1 MSDAAVPRLRVAV
14 YNKYW
19 TTGGGAEKYGGLV
32 AQVLATE
39 HDVELL
45 GPDEFDIDALADRLD
60 LDLRG
65 VRNRV
70 IPEHLGALRW
80 ASHEYD
86 LVVNVSFMSHEAVRS
101 RHSIYIVHFPAEV
114 SKDLSQA
121 QKLVIGAL
129 GGIVRSSAVNTG
141 FGEGFYPPEGRRP
154 RYFWASED
162 ASFYVE
168 PHADRPTPLRLV
180 FCRRR
185 PTGLDPAEIAVDVDG
200 AEVARLTLDPGA
212 TALERRRKTNLDVE
226 LPASP
231 TQAPVK
237 VTVRVANPFVP
248 AEVLGGPDTRSLG
261 VALAAISSGRGLKAR
276 VGAQLGAWL
285 PLLHREP
292 PSTDFITSYDAVV
305 SNSEFTRRWV
315 QRYWGADSVVVY
327 PPVTMQARGDK
338 ERIILAVGRFFAA
351 EAGHSKKQLEM
362 VEAFR
367 RLVEGGL
374 EGWTLHLVGGCSAAD
389 RRYLD
394 EVRAAAEGL
403 PIELHVDAPGDE
415 LRDLYARASIYWQAT
430 GLGEDPERDPDR
442 LEHFG
447 IATVEAMSAGA
458 VPVVIGLA
466 GQLEIV
472 RDGETGYHFATLDEL
487 VARTAEVA
495 GDDERRALLSEAAEE
510 RARDF
515 SVEAFAERFGAVVQG
530 VVGEGGAGSFPL
542 AATPP

>member
-1 MSDAAVPRLRVAV
+1 MIDEPVSDAPLPRLRVAV

-45 GPDEFDIDALADRLD
+45 GPDDFDIDALADRLD
-60 LDLRG
+60 LDLTG
-65 VRNRV
+65 VTNRV

-121 QKLVIGAL
+121 QKLLIDTL

-141 FGEGFYPPEGRRP
+141 FGEGFFPPEGRRP

-180 FCRRR
+180 FCQRR
-185 PTGLDPAEIAVDVDG
+185 PAGLDPAEIAVDVDG
-200 AEVARLTLDPGA
+200 TEVARLTLDPGS
-212 TALERRRKTNLDVE
+212 TALERRRKTPLDVT
-226 LPASP
+226 LPPSP

-261 VALAAISSGRGLKAR
+261 VALAAISSGRGVKAK

-292 PSTDFITSYDAVV
+292 PSTEFIHAYDAVV

-315 QRYWGADSVVVY
+315 QRYWDTDSVVVY
-327 PPVTMQARGDK
+327 PPVTMQARGEK
-338 ERIILAVGRFFAA
+338 KPVILGVGRFFAA

-367 RLVEGGL
+367 RLVDRGL
-374 EGWTLHLVGGCSAAD
+374 EGWTLHLVGGCSAVD
-389 RRYLD
+389 RPYL
-394 EVRAAAEGL
+394 EQVQAAAAGL

-415 LRDLYARASIYWQAT
+415 LRALYAEASVYWQAT
-430 GLGEDPERDPDR
+430 GLGEDPDRDPDR

-472 RDGETGYHFATLDEL
+472 QAGVSGYHFTTLDEL
-487 VARTAEVA
+487 VERTEAVVR
-495 GDDERRALLSEAAEE
+495 DDELRARLSEAAEA
-510 RARDF
+510 RAREF
-515 SVEAFAERFGAVVQG
+515 SVEAFAERFGAVVRG
-530 VVGEGGAGSFPL
+530 VVGNG
-542 AATPP
+542 

>member
-1 MSDAAVPRLRVAV
+1 MSDAPVPRLKVAV

-32 AQVLATE
+32 AQVLAAE

-60 LDLRG
+60 LDLSG
-65 VRNRV
+65 VRNWV

-114 SKDLSQA
+114 SKDLSRA

-168 PHADRPTPLRLV
+168 PHADRATPLRLV

-185 PTGLDPAEIAVDVDG
+185 PAGLDPAEIAVDVDG
-200 AEVARLTLDPGA
+200 TEVARLTLDPGSS
-212 TALERRRKTNLDVE
+212 ALERRRKTPLDVT

-261 VALAAISSGRGLKAR
+261 VALAAISSSRGLKAK

-292 PSTDFITSYDAVV
+292 PSTEFIHAYDAVV

-315 QRYWGADSVVVY
+315 QRYWDTDSVVVY

-338 ERIILAVGRFFAA
+338 ENVILGVGRFFAA

-367 RLVEGGL
+367 RLVDRGL
-374 EGWTLHLVGGCSAAD
+374 QGWTLHLVGGCSAVD
-389 RRYLD
+389 RPYLE
-394 EVRAAAEGL
+394 EVQAAAAGL

-430 GLGEDPERDPDR
+430 GLGEDPDRDPDR

-472 RDGETGYHFATLDEL
+472 EAGVSGFHFTTLDEL
-487 VARTAEVA
+487 VERTEAVV
-495 GDDERRALLSEAAEE
+495 GDDELRARLSEAAET
-510 RARDF
+510 RAREF
-515 SVEAFAERFGAVVQG
+515 SVEAFAERFGAVVRG
-530 VVGEGGAGSFPL
+530 VVGEG
-542 AATPP
+542 

>member
-1 MSDAAVPRLRVAV
+1 MSAPEVPAGTGGPDRQRRTVAV

-19 TTGGGAEKYGGLV
+19 STGGGAEKYGGLV
-32 AQVLATE
+32 AQVLAVDN
-39 HDVELL
+39 DVVLL
-45 GPDEFDIDALADRLD
+45 GPEDFDIDALADRLD
-60 LDLRG
+60 LDLTG
-65 VRNRV
+65 VTNRV
-70 IPEHLGALRW
+70 IAEHLGALRW

-114 SKDLSQA
+114 SKDLSSA

-129 GGIVRSSAVNTG
+129 GGVVRSSSVNTG

-162 ASFYVE
+162 ASFYLE

-185 PTGLDPAEIAVDVDG
+185 PAGLDPAEIAVDVDG
-200 AEVARLTLDPGA
+200 TEVARLTLDPGA
-212 TALERRRKTNLDVE
+212 SALERRRKTNLDIE

-248 AEVLGGPDTRSLG
+248 AEVLGGADVRSLG
-261 VALAAISSGRGLKAR
+261 VALAAISTGRGLKAKI
-276 VGAQLGAWL
+276 GAQLGAWL

-292 PSTDFITSYDAVV
+292 PSTDFIASYDAVV

-315 QRYWGADSVVVY
+315 QRYWGTDSTVVY

-338 ERIILAVGRFFAA
+338 EKIILAVGRFFAA

-367 RLVEGGL
+367 RLVDRGL
-374 EGWTLHLVGGCSAAD
+374 EGWTLHLVGGCSDVD
-389 RRYLD
+389 RPYL
-394 EVRAAAEGL
+394 EQVQAAAEGL

-415 LRDLYARASIYWQAT
+415 LRALYGKASIYWQAT

-466 GQLEIV
+466 GQIEIV
-472 RDGETGYHFATLDEL
+472 QPGVSGFHFATLDEL
-487 VARTAEVA
+487 VERTEAVVA
-495 GDDERRALLSEAAEE
+495 DDELRATLSQAAES

-515 SVEAFAERFGAVVQG
+515 SVEAFTETFGVVVDK
-530 VVGEGGAGSFPL
+530 VVGED
-542 AATPP
+542 

>member
-1 MSDAAVPRLRVAV
+1 MSATGGQDGPTGRRRTVAV

-19 TTGGGAEKYGGLV
+19 STGGGAEKYGGLV
-32 AQVLATE
+32 AQVLAVDN
-39 HDVELL
+39 DVVLL
-45 GPDEFDIDALADRLD
+45 GPEDFDIDALADRLD
-60 LDLRG
+60 LDLTG
-65 VRNRV
+65 VTTRV
-70 IPEHLGALRW
+70 IAEHLGALRW

-114 SKDLSQA
+114 SKDLSSA
-121 QKLVIGAL
+121 QKAVIGAL
-129 GGIVRSSAVNTG
+129 GGIVRSSSVNTG

-185 PTGLDPAEIAVDVDG
+185 PAGLDPAEIAVDVDG
-200 AEVARLTLDPGA
+200 TQVAQLTLDPGA
-212 TALERRRKTNLDVE
+212 TALERRRKTNLDFE

-248 AEVLGGPDTRSLG
+248 ADVLGGPDVRSLG
-261 VALAAISSGRGLKAR
+261 VALAAISTGRGLKAKI
-276 VGAQLGAWL
+276 GAQLGAWL

-292 PSTDFITSYDAVV
+292 PSTDFIASYDAVV

-315 QRYWGADSVVVY
+315 QRYWGTDSTVVY

-338 ERIILAVGRFFAA
+338 ENVILAVGRFFAA

-362 VEAFR
+362 VAAFR
-367 RLVEGGL
+367 RLVDRGL
-374 EGWTLHLVGGCSAAD
+374 EGWTLHLVGGCSVVD
-389 RRYLD
+389 RPYL
-394 EVRAAAEGL
+394 EQVQAAAEGL

-466 GQLEIV
+466 GQIEIV
-472 RDGETGYHFATLDEL
+472 QPGVSGFHFATLDEL
-487 VARTAEVA
+487 VERTEAVV
-495 GDDERRALLSEAAEE
+495 GDDELRARLSEGAEA

-515 SVEAFAERFGAVVQG
+515 SVEAFTETFG
-530 VVGEGGAGSFPL
+530 VVVDRVVGGG
-542 AATPP
+542 

>member
-1 MSDAAVPRLRVAV
+1 L
-14 YNKYW
+14 
-19 TTGGGAEKYGGLV
+19 
-32 AQVLATE
+32 
-39 HDVELL
+39 
-45 GPDEFDIDALADRLD
+45 
-60 LDLRG
+60 
-65 VRNRV
+65 
-70 IPEHLGALRW
+70 ALRAARTG
-80 ASHEYD
+80 ASPEPRGPRAWPPRD
-86 LVVNVSFMSHEAVRS
+86 SARVDTASLITREGVRS

-114 SKDLSQA
+114 SKDLSRA

-129 GGIVRSSAVNTG
+129 GGVVRSSAVNTG

-162 ASFYVE
+162 AAFYVE
-168 PHADRPTPLRLV
+168 PHADRATPLRLV

-185 PTGLDPAEIAVDVDG
+185 PAGLDPAEIAVDVDG
-200 AEVARLTLDPGA
+200 TEVARLTLDPGSS
-212 TALERRRKTNLDVE
+212 ALERRRKTPLDVT

-261 VALAAISSGRGLKAR
+261 VALAAISSSRGLKAK

-292 PSTDFITSYDAVV
+292 PSTEFIHAYDAVV

-315 QRYWGADSVVVY
+315 QRYWDTDSVVVY

-338 ERIILAVGRFFAA
+338 ENVILGVGRFFAA

-367 RLVEGGL
+367 RLVDRGL
-374 EGWTLHLVGGCSAAD
+374 QGWTLHLVGGCSAVD
-389 RRYLD
+389 RPYLE
-394 EVRAAAEGL
+394 EVQAAAAGL
-403 PIELHVDAPGDE
+403 AIELHVDAPGDE

-430 GLGEDPERDPDR
+430 GLGEDPDRDPDR

-472 RDGETGYHFATLDEL
+472 EAGVSGFHFTTLDEL
-487 VARTAEVA
+487 VERTEAVV
-495 GDDERRALLSEAAEE
+495 GDDELRARLSEAAET
-510 RARDF
+510 RAREF
-515 SVEAFAERFGAVVQG
+515 SVEAFAERFGAVVRG
-530 VVGEGGAGSFPL
+530 VVGEG
-542 AATPP
+542 

>member
-1 MSDAAVPRLRVAV
+1 MPRLKVAV

-45 GPDEFDIDALADRLD
+45 GPEEFDVDALADRLD
-60 LDLRG
+60 LDLS
-65 VRNRV
+65 RV
-70 IPEHLGALRW
+70 TARRIGSHLGALRW
-80 ASHEYD
+80 VSHDYD

-114 SKDLSQA
+114 SKDLSRA
-121 QKLVIGAL
+121 QKMVIGTL
-129 GGIVRSSAVNTG
+129 GGIVRSTAVNTG

-154 RYFWASED
+154 RYFWASEE

-168 PHADRPTPLRLV
+168 PLADRPTPLRLV

-185 PTGLDPAEIAVDVDG
+185 PAGLEPAEVAVDVDG
-200 AEVARLTLDPGA
+200 AEAASLTLHPGA
-212 TALERRRKTNLDVE
+212 TALERRRKTPLDLD
-226 LPASP
+226 LPADP
-231 TQAPVK
+231 TQAPIK
-237 VTVRVANPFVP
+237 VTIRVANPFVP

-261 VALAAISSGRGLKAR
+261 VALAAISCSRGLKAK
-276 VGAQLGAWL
+276 VSAQLGAWL

-292 PSTDFITSYDAVV
+292 PSTEFIDAYDAVV

-315 QRYWGADSVVVY
+315 RRYWDTDSVVVY
-327 PPVTMQARGDK
+327 PPVTMQARGEK
-338 ERIILAVGRFFAA
+338 EPVILAVGRFFAA

-367 RLVEGGL
+367 RLVDRGL
-374 EGWTLHLVGGCSAAD
+374 EGWTLHLVGGCSAVD
-389 RRYLD
+389 RPYL
-394 EVRAAAEGL
+394 EQVQAAAEGL

-415 LRDLYARASIYWQAT
+415 LRDLYAKASIYWQAT

-472 RDGETGYHFATLDEL
+472 EQGVSGFHFTTLDGL
-487 VARTAEVA
+487 VERTEHVA
-495 GDDERRALLSEAAEE
+495 ADDELRARLSEAAEAG
-510 RARDF
+510 AREF
-515 SVEAFAERFGAVVQG
+515 SVEAFAERFGAVVRG
-530 VVGEGGAGSFPL
+530 VVGEG
-542 AATPP
+542 

>member
-1 MSDAAVPRLRVAV
+1 MSDQPVSDAPLPRLRVAV

-45 GPDEFDIDALADRLD
+45 GPDDFDIDALADRLD
-60 LDLRG
+60 LDLTG
-65 VRNRV
+65 VTNRV
-70 IPEHLGALRW
+70 IAEHLGALRW

-141 FGEGFYPPEGRRP
+141 FGEGFFPPEGRRP

-200 AEVARLTLDPGA
+200 TEVARLTLDPGS
-212 TALERRRKTNLDVE
+212 TALERRRKTPLDVT
-226 LPASP
+226 LPPSP

-261 VALAAISSGRGLKAR
+261 VALAAISSGRGFKAK

-292 PSTDFITSYDAVV
+292 PSTEFIHAYDAVV

-315 QRYWGADSVVVY
+315 QRYWGTDSTVVY
-327 PPVTMQARGDK
+327 PPVTMQTRGDK
-338 ERIILAVGRFFAA
+338 EPVILAVGRFFAA
-351 EAGHSKKQLEM
+351 EAGHSKKQREM

-367 RLVEGGL
+367 RLVDRGL
-374 EGWTLHLVGGCSAAD
+374 EGWTLHLVGGCSAVD
-389 RRYLD
+389 RPYL
-394 EVRAAAEGL
+394 EQVQAAAEGL
-403 PIELHVDAPGDE
+403 PIVLHVDAPGDE

-472 RDGETGYHFATLDEL
+472 QQGVSGFHFATLDEL
-487 VARTAEVA
+487 VERTEAVVA
-495 GDDERRALLSEAAEE
+495 DDELRAKLSEGAET

-515 SVEAFAERFGAVVQG
+515 SVEAFTERFGAVVDSLG
-530 VVGEGGAGSFPL
+530 D
-542 AATPP
+542 

>member
-1 MSDAAVPRLRVAV
+1 MSTAGGQNGPTERRRTVAV

-19 TTGGGAEKYGGLV
+19 STGGGAEKYGGLV
-32 AQVLATE
+32 AQVLAADN
-39 HDVELL
+39 DVVLL
-45 GPDEFDIDALADRLD
+45 GPEDFDIDALADRLD
-60 LDLRG
+60 LDLTG
-65 VRNRV
+65 VTNRV
-70 IPEHLGALRW
+70 IAEHLGALRW

-114 SKDLSQA
+114 SKDLSSA
-121 QKLVIGAL
+121 QKAVIGAL
-129 GGIVRSSAVNTG
+129 GGIVRSSSVNTG

-185 PTGLDPAEIAVDVDG
+185 PAGLDPAEIAVDVDG
-200 AEVARLTLDPGA
+200 SEIAQLTLDPGA
-212 TALERRRKTNLDVE
+212 TALERRRKTNLDFE

-248 AEVLGGPDTRSLG
+248 AEVLGGPDVRSLG
-261 VALAAISSGRGLKAR
+261 VALAAISTGRGLKAKI
-276 VGAQLGAWL
+276 GAQLGAWL

-292 PSTDFITSYDAVV
+292 PSTDFIASYDAVV

-315 QRYWGADSVVVY
+315 QRYWGTDSTVVY

-338 ERIILAVGRFFAA
+338 ENVILAVGRFFAA

-367 RLVEGGL
+367 RLVDRGL
-374 EGWTLHLVGGCSAAD
+374 EGWTLHLVGGCSAVD
-389 RRYLD
+389 RPYL
-394 EVRAAAEGL
+394 EQVQAAAEGL

-415 LRDLYARASIYWQAT
+415 LRALYAKASIYWQAT

-466 GQLEIV
+466 GQIEIV
-472 RDGETGYHFATLDEL
+472 QPGVSGFHFATLDEL
-487 VARTAEVA
+487 VERTEAVV
-495 GDDERRALLSEAAEE
+495 GDDELRARLSEGAEA

-515 SVEAFAERFGAVVQG
+515 SVDAFTETFG
-530 VVGEGGAGSFPL
+530 VVVDRVVGGG
-542 AATPP
+542 

>member
-1 MSDAAVPRLRVAV
+1 MSRRRVAV

-32 AQVLATE
+32 AQVLAAD

-45 GPDEFDIDALADRLD
+45 GPEDLDVDALADRLD
-60 LDLRG
+60 LDLTG
-65 VRNRV
+65 VTHRV
-70 IPEHLGALRW
+70 IGAHLGALPW
-80 ASHEYD
+80 VSHDYD

-114 SKDLSQA
+114 TKDLTRA

-129 GGIVRSSAVNTG
+129 GGIVRAGAVNTG
-141 FGEGFYPPEGRRP
+141 WGEGFYPPEGRRP
-154 RYFWASED
+154 RYFWASEA

-168 PHADRPTPLRLV
+168 PRADRPTPLRLV

-185 PTGLDPAEIAVDVDG
+185 PAGLDPAEIAVDVDG
-200 AEVARLTLDPGA
+200 AEVASLVLDPGT
-212 TALERRRKTNLDVE
+212 TALERRRKTPLDLE
-226 LPASP
+226 LPVSP

-248 AEVLGGPDTRSLG
+248 AEVLGGPDTRRLG
-261 VALAAISSGRGLKAR
+261 VALAAISTSRGLKAK

-292 PSTDFITSYDAVV
+292 PSTEFIHSYDAVV
-305 SNSEFTRRWV
+305 SNSEFTRGWV
-315 QRYWGADSVVVY
+315 QRYWGTDSTVVY
-327 PPVTMQARGDK
+327 PPVTMQARGEK
-338 ERIILAVGRFFAA
+338 APIILGVGRFFAA

-367 RLVEGGL
+367 RLVDRGL
-374 EGWTLHLVGGCSAAD
+374 EGWTLHLVGGCSEVD
-389 RRYLD
+389 RPYLD
-394 EVRAAAEGL
+394 QVRAAAEGL

-415 LRDLYARASIYWQAT
+415 LRALYARASVYWQAT
-430 GLGEDPERDPDR
+430 GLGEDPDRDPDR

-472 RDGETGYHFATLDEL
+472 QAGVSGYHFATIDEL
-487 VARTAEVA
+487 VERTEAVVADDDLRAR
-495 GDDERRALLSEAAEE
+495 LSEAAET

-515 SVEAFAERFGAVVQG
+515 SVEAFAERFGAVVDR
-530 VVGEGGAGSFPL
+530 VVGED
-542 AATPP
+542 

>member
-1 MSDAAVPRLRVAV
+1 MSAPDGSSGPAGRGRRVAV

-19 TTGGGAEKYGGLV
+19 STGGGAEKYGGLV
-32 AQVLATE
+32 AQVLAADN
-39 HDVELL
+39 DVVLL
-45 GPDEFDIDALADRLD
+45 GPEDFDIDALADRLD
-60 LDLRG
+60 LDLTG
-65 VRNRV
+65 ITNRV
-70 IPEHLGALRW
+70 IAEHLGALRW

-114 SKDLSQA
+114 SKDLSGA

-129 GGIVRSSAVNTG
+129 GGIVRSSSVNTG

-168 PHADRPTPLRLV
+168 PRADRPTPLRLV

-185 PTGLDPAEIAVDVDG
+185 PAGLDPAEIAVDVDG
-200 AEVARLTLDPGA
+200 TEVAQLTLDPGA
-212 TALERRRKTNLDVE
+212 TALERRRKTNLDIE

-248 AEVLGGPDTRSLG
+248 AEVLGGADVRSLG
-261 VALAAISSGRGLKAR
+261 VALAAISTGRGLKAK

-292 PSTDFITSYDAVV
+292 PSTDFIASYDAVV

-315 QRYWGADSVVVY
+315 QRYWGTESTVVY
-327 PPVTMQARGDK
+327 PPVTMQARGEK
-338 ERIILAVGRFFAA
+338 EPIILAVGRFFAA

-367 RLVEGGL
+367 RLVDRGL
-374 EGWTLHLVGGCSAAD
+374 EGWTLHLVGGCSEVD
-389 RRYLD
+389 RPYLD
-394 EVRAAAEGL
+394 QVRAAAEGL

-472 RDGETGYHFATLDEL
+472 QQGMSGFHFATVDEL
-487 VARTAEVA
+487 VERTEAVVADDQLRATLSASAEA
-495 GDDERRALLSEAAEE
+495 

-515 SVEAFAERFGAVVQG
+515 SVEAFAERFGAVVDE
-530 VVGEGGAGSFPL
+530 VVGQV
-542 AATPP
+542 